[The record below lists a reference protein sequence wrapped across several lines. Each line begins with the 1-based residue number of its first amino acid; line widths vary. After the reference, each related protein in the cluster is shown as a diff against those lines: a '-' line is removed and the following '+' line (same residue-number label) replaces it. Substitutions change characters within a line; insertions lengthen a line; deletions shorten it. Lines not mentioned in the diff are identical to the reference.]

1 MIVGLTLEL
10 DHGVEGY
17 IRFPGDGKGSAVVR
31 CPRPPHCEHTLSQ
44 QQCEQLM
51 GRVGITYDG
60 DPLRATRRVVR
71 GNKALDIFDAIH
83 DVDADVNGGLEFAT
97 ATELLELYQVGFD
110 LQMLADHFGW
120 TTRDVVR
127 RLSVLIFDE
136 YPTMDHTVARHQ
148 QRWTDLELE
157 ALEFCLECGF
167 RPSELDLLDRD
178 SLGIAY
184 KAFEVFRPAVPDRVM
199 EKYSLHCS

>member
-1 MIVGLTLEL
+1 MRGTGAL
-10 DHGVEGY
+10 GV
-17 IRFPGDGKGSAVVR
+17 
-31 CPRPPHCEHTLSQ
+31 
-44 QQCEQLM
+44 
-51 GRVGITYDG
+51 
-60 DPLRATRRVVR
+60 
-71 GNKALDIFDAIH
+71 FDAIR
-83 DVDADVNGGLEFAT
+83 DGESDANGVLEFAT
-97 ATELLELYQVGFD
+97 ATELLELCQVGFD

-136 YPTMDHTVARHQ
+136 YPTMDHTAARHQ

-184 KAFEVFRPAVPDRVM
+184 KAFEVFRPTVPDRVM
-199 EKYSLHCS
+199 ENYSLHCS

>member
-10 DHGVEGY
+10 EHGVEGY
-17 IRFPGDGKGSAVVR
+17 IRFPSELGGGAVLR
-31 CPRPPHCEHTLSQ
+31 CPRAPHCHHSFTK
-44 QQCEQLM
+44 QQCEQLLE
-51 GRVGITYDG
+51 RVGITYDG
-60 DPLRATRRVVR
+60 DPLRATRRVVTTAR
-71 GNKALDIFDAIH
+71 ALDVFDAIH
-83 DVDADVNGGLEFAT
+83 DVDSDASGDLEFAT
-97 ATELLELYQVGFD
+97 ARELLELYQVGFD

-136 YPTMDHTVARHQ
+136 YPVMDSTRARFQ

-157 ALEFCLECGF
+157 TLEFCLECGF
-167 RPSELDLLDRD
+167 RPSELDVLDRD

-184 KAFEVFRPAVPDRVM
+184 KAFEVFRPAVPDRVVQ
-199 EKYSLHCS
+199 KYSLHHM